1 MSRSRSHGMPEE
13 FILACTCC
21 QRRPSELRDEAVRAA
36 ARRVND
42 WDRFLRVVQR
52 QRVAG
57 FVQSALSSA
66 SVELPPRVAQ
76 LLVVQR
82 QQTARQNL
90 ILTAEAV
97 RLQSVF
103 DAAGISVIFFK
114 GVTLAQLAYGS
125 LSLKHG
131 KDIDLLVRPDR
142 AETAMRVLE
151 REGYALWKPASYL
164 SEAQRRALVCCGKE
178 VEFVHRQ
185 RNAQVELHWRLVEN
199 PLLLKGVDASTPTQ
213 DVALSS
219 GVSIRSFLEEDL
231 FAYLCVHGACHAW
244 SRLKWIADLN
254 ALIAAKS
261 DVEVE
266 HLHRHA
272 EARGAGLCAGQA
284 LILCHRLLKLKLPPA
299 LEAELCRSVRL
310 ERLVRIAMGA
320 MIGSDAETELRDRPF
335 SSTRINLAGFLL
347 GQGWT
352 YFFAHCRFLLITPV
366 DVMRYPLP
374 SSLHFL
380 YPIIRV
386 PLWFCR
392 RLRFLWVA
400 ALLRRATFGN
410 ESFEPRGCRPEV
422 SSTKD

>member
-1 MSRSRSHGMPEE
+1 MSRSRSHSMPEE

-21 QRRPSELRDEAVRAA
+21 RQPPSELRDEAVRAA
-36 ARRVND
+36 ARGVND

-57 FVQSALSSA
+57 VVQSALSSA
-66 SVELPPRVAQ
+66 NVELPPHVERHLVAQ
-76 LLVVQR
+76 A

-90 ILTAEAV
+90 MLAAEAV

-103 DAAGISVIFFK
+103 DAAGVSVVFFK
-114 GVTLAQLAYGS
+114 GTTLAQLAYGS

-131 KDIDLLVRPDR
+131 KDIDLLVLPDR
-142 AETAMRVLE
+142 AETAMRLLE
-151 REGYALWKPASYL
+151 REGYALWEPASSL
-164 SEAQRRALVCCGKE
+164 SEAQRRALICCGKE
-178 VEFVHRQ
+178 VAFVHRQ
-185 RNAQVELHWRLVEN
+185 RNVQVELHWRLVEN
-199 PLLLKGVDASTPTQ
+199 PLLLEGVDASTPTQ

-219 GVSIRSFLEEDL
+219 GVSVRSFVEEDL

-261 DVEVE
+261 DAEVE
-266 HLHRHA
+266 HLYRHA
-272 EARGAGLCAGQA
+272 QAKGAGLCAGQA

-299 LEAELCRSVRL
+299 LEAEFCGNGRL
-310 ERLVRIAMGA
+310 ERLVRAAMGA
-320 MIGSDAETELRDRPF
+320 MVGSDGETELDDRPF

-347 GQGWT
+347 GQGWH
-352 YFFAHCRFLLITPV
+352 YFSAHCRLLLMMPV
-366 DVMRYPLP
+366 DVVRYPLP

-380 YPIIRV
+380 YPIIRI

-392 RLRFLWVA
+392 RLRFMGRA
-400 ALLRRATFGN
+400 APALGN
-410 ESFEPRGCRPEV
+410 LG
-422 SSTKD
+422 K

>member
-1 MSRSRSHGMPEE
+1 MFRSRSHGVPEE
-13 FILACTCC
+13 FVLACTCC
-21 QRRPSELRDEAVRAA
+21 RWPPSELRDEAVRAA
-36 ARRVND
+36 ARSVND

-66 SVELPPRVAQ
+66 NVELPPRVERHLVAQ
-76 LLVVQR
+76 A

-90 ILTAEAV
+90 TLTAETV

-103 DAAGISVIFFK
+103 DAAGISVVLFK
-114 GVTLAQLAYGS
+114 GITLAQLAYGS

-131 KDIDLLVRPDR
+131 KDIDLLVLPDR
-142 AETAMRVLE
+142 AETAMRLLE
-151 REGYALWKPASYL
+151 REGYALWEPASYL
-164 SEAQRRALVCCGKE
+164 SEAQRRAVMRCGKE
-178 VEFVHRQ
+178 VAFVHRQ
-185 RNAQVELHWRLVEN
+185 RNVQVELHWRLVEN
-199 PLLLKGVDASTPTQ
+199 PLLLEGVDASTPTQ

-219 GVSIRSFLEEDL
+219 GVNIRSFVEEDL

-261 DVEVE
+261 DAEVE

-272 EARGAGLCAGQA
+272 QARGAGLCAGQA
-284 LILCHRLLKLKLPPA
+284 LILCHRLLKLKLPPV
-299 LEAELCRSVRL
+299 LEAELYGSGRL
-310 ERLVRIAMGA
+310 ERLVRIAMSA
-320 MIGSDAETELRDRPF
+320 MVGSDAETELEDRPF
-335 SSTRINLAGFLL
+335 SSTRISLAGFLL
-347 GQGWT
+347 GRGLT
-352 YFFAHCRFLLITPV
+352 YFFAHCRFLLLMPV
-366 DVMRYPLP
+366 DVVRYPLP

-380 YPIIRV
+380 YPIIRI

-392 RLRFLWVA
+392 RLRFK
-400 ALLRRATFGN
+400 G
-410 ESFEPRGCRPEV
+410 FEPRGRRPEV